1 MRHAARPTTGP
12 ALRASRSFVK
22 QHRRTVVRL
31 LIALLLAVF
40 GWEFA
45 QTVGTAWFGQDGQAE
60 LTPIRQQYGSRRYSR
75 NVEEWLIRDH
85 FKDRHNGVFLDVGAN
100 HYKDESNTYFLE
112 TELGWS
118 GIAIDA
124 LPEFAADYR
133 TYRPRTKF
141 FALFVSDVA
150 DSTAVI
156 FEPNKNKLVASVSRE
171 FAENEAGEAG
181 NARQVPTGTL
191 NGILDRSGVS
201 KVDFMSMDIELSEP
215 KALAG
220 FDIERFLPALVCI
233 EAHQEVRQQ
242 ILDYFAR
249 HHYTLVGKYLRA
261 DPKNLYFV
269 PLS

>member
-60 LTPIRQQYGSRRYSR
+60 LTPIRQQDGSRRYSR

-85 FKDRHNGVFLDVGAN
+85 FKDRRNGVFVDVGAN

-124 LPEFAADYR
+124 LPR
-133 TYRPRTKF
+133 NSGPTTKH
-141 FALFVSDVA
+141 
-150 DSTAVI
+150 T
-156 FEPNKNKLVASVSRE
+156 
-171 FAENEAGEAG
+171 GH
-181 NARQVPTGTL
+181 AR
-191 NGILDRSGVS
+191 NSS
-201 KVDFMSMDIELSEP
+201 
-215 KALAG
+215 
-220 FDIERFLPALVCI
+220 RFLFPTW
-233 EAHQEVRQQ
+233 RT
-242 ILDYFAR
+242 R
-249 HHYTLVGKYLRA
+249 
-261 DPKNLYFV
+261 
-269 PLS
+269 PL